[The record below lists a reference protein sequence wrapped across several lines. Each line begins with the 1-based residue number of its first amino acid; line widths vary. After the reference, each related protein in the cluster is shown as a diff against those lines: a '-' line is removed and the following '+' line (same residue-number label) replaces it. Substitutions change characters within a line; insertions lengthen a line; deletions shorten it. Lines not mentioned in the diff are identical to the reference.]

1 MANWYPEWLALVPWV
16 IGAALAA
23 ERLVHLTANRKA
35 GRWLAFTF
43 IVAAGAGLLTLSRQ
57 TAPHAA
63 AVIGVATLI
72 CAVSGGAHLGIL
84 IVCEPSQSAAAE

>member
-43 IVAAGAGLLTLSRQ
+43 I
-57 TAPHAA
+57 
-63 AVIGVATLI
+63 GVATLI